1 MPPLDST
8 AQFQLRRWPSA
19 CFLLAVLLAAG
30 NARAQEKSPQ
40 ESPVPP
46 TPISAPQA
54 APLPD
59 APLPS
64 ATPRTS
70 PHRFWDVQNRWLF
83 SGVAVVRALDGTS
96 TRNFRRRGRSEGL
109 LNNDI
114 VDNAPLFSVIE
125 LAATAA
131 SLGTSYWMHRTGH
144 HKLERWV
151 SYIHIGVGA
160 FGDARNYALKS
171 IPIRPT
177 VP

>member
-1 MPPLDST
+1 MFPSNFT
-8 AQFQLRRWPSA
+8 AQFHPRRWTSA
-19 CFLLAVLLAAG
+19 FFLLAALFAAG
-30 NARAQEKSPQ
+30 NVRAQEKPSRQAPDPAA
-40 ESPVPP
+40 SNSV
-46 TPISAPQA
+46 PQA

-59 APLPS
+59 APLPTMKS
-64 ATPRTS
+64 PTS

-83 SGVAVVRALDGTS
+83 GGVAVVRALDGTS

-109 LNNDI
+109 LTNDI
-114 VDNAPLFSVIE
+114 VDNIPLFSAIE

-131 SLGTSYWMHRTGH
+131 SVGTSYWMHRTGH
-144 HKLERWV
+144 HQLERWV

-171 IPIRPT
+171 IPPRPT